1 MNPSLTIRCT
11 GRLPPRLLPGSQAT
25 RLLRPRQL
33 VSPRTLQLPKRTP
46 YFSQGL
52 RYYSGP
58 PPGATQGVPPP
69 NAGPQQQQQ
78 QQQQQGANWRAWA
91 LFNLA
96 GLAAAFL
103 VAVVLKTK
111 NAQDSAKNAPM
122 NMTSFSPFTI
132 TSKEQVSPT
141 AFVLSVRAEQGGGG
155 KDPSLLLQ
163 RAWDHGLWS
172 VEVKQPQ
179 LQIARHYTPL
189 PPLTEEEEKRKR
201 EVVGGSGGGGDS
213 SNGEGEELRFLI
225 RKVDGGEMSTYLSK
239 LQVGEK
245 VWLRG
250 PHLGFD
256 IARRLGDTGKHV
268 VFLAGGT
275 GIAPALQVA
284 RRVLDDHSPATET
297 TGERKEEKP
306 TVSILWANRYTADA
320 LGRQQQTSRGSSDTK
335 GRSISSLFGGS
346 ASQTPSNTNNEQQS
360 QTPEDSTLAL
370 QIRELQAKHPDHF
383 RISYFV
389 DEERHFI
396 SEHNLRLALKDS
408 SSSPTAST
416 MCTWHSPSQLVILPD
431 DNDLGRRAS
440 PCTCLQDSNNNKS
453 SPPPPPPTTTTAA
466 AATHTGAGADLICV
480 SGPDGFVAAYA
491 GPKRWFGGTERQG
504 PVRGILGEMMED
516 GKFKIGGIERN
527 WLVLKL

>member
-1 MNPSLTIRCT
+1 MNT
-11 GRLPPRLLPGSQAT
+11 
-25 RLLRPRQL
+25 
-33 VSPRTLQLPKRTP
+33 
-46 YFSQGL
+46 
-52 RYYSGP
+52 
-58 PPGATQGVPPP
+58 
-69 NAGPQQQQQ
+69 
-78 QQQQQGANWRAWA
+78 
-91 LFNLA
+91 
-96 GLAAAFL
+96 
-103 VAVVLKTK
+103 
-111 NAQDSAKNAPM
+111 
-122 NMTSFSPFTI
+122 TSFSPFTI

-141 AFVLSVRAEQGGGG
+141 AFVLSVRAERSRE
-155 KDPSLLLQ
+155 KDPSILLQ
-163 RAWDHGLWS
+163 RVWEHGLWS

-189 PPLTEEEEKRKR
+189 PPLTKKEKKGEE
-201 EVVGGSGGGGDS
+201 VAGGGAGNGDS

-284 RRVLDDHSPATET
+284 RRVLDDHSSGTET
-297 TGERKEEKP
+297 ASERKGEKP
-306 TVSILWANRYTADA
+306 TVSILWANRYAADA
-320 LGRQQQTSRGSSDTK
+320 LGRQQQSPQSSGAAK
-335 GRSISSLFGGS
+335 GRAISSLFGGS
-346 ASQTPSNTNNEQQS
+346 ASPTPSNTNNEQQS
-360 QTPEDSTLAL
+360 QTPADSTLAL

-396 SEHNLRLALKDS
+396 SEHDLRLALKDS

-440 PCTCLQDSNNNKS
+440 PCT
-453 SPPPPPPTTTTAA
+453 
-466 AATHTGAGADLICV
+466 
-480 SGPDGFVAAYA
+480 
-491 GPKRWFGGTERQG
+491 
-504 PVRGILGEMMED
+504 
-516 GKFKIGGIERN
+516 
-527 WLVLKL
+527 